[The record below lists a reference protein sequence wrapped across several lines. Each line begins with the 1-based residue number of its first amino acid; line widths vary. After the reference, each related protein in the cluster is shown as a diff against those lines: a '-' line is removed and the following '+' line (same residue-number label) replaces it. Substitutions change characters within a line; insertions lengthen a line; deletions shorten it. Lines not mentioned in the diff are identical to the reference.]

1 MAKKFL
7 IIIFILFSISLST
20 AQNTSLLWEGH
31 FSYLNIKDIVA
42 GQEKVYVASENAIFS
57 YDFISQ
63 ELETISTINGLSGEL
78 ISTIHYSESYNLLVI
93 GYENGLIEIY
103 NPLNEEVTTVVDI
116 LDKNTIPPNSKKIN
130 HFSELNG
137 SIYVAADF
145 GVSVYDLSRLEFGD
159 TYFIGSGGSQ
169 IQVNQTTIFNG
180 YLYVACEDNEGIKRG
195 LLDSPNLIDFQEWEQ
210 ISTGNFNG
218 IETVLDTLYC
228 TSTNR
233 TIYEINGTTLN
244 QLLIYSS
251 QPLDLKSSND
261 QLIVTTQNNVYV
273 YDDGFNLLANPT
285 QTTEFDTTF
294 TSASATQEGI
304 YIGTTDFGVLKTTQ
318 ANVSTFLEIHP
329 DGPSRN
335 NVFSITSGFG
345 NVWISYGGYG
355 RFYEPD
361 PALRHGVSQLYDEQW
376 NNIPYDN
383 VFGLRNLNAIS
394 INPLNPQQ
402 VFISSFHDGMLEI
415 NDGVA
420 TQKLDEA
427 NSGLESLIFPPNL
440 NYKSIRVSGTTFDDN
455 GVLWSLTGLV
465 DKPLKAFDP
474 NSNSWRSFDFTQ
486 LIPDALYDNLGFKEL
501 LFTPSGDI
509 LIASFSY
516 GVIGFK
522 ENGGNFIFKNVAQD
536 PGNLPDK
543 SVRAIALDKG
553 GQLWI
558 GTDIGLRVLYN
569 TSGFFSD
576 DILTTDEIVIL
587 DNGIPRELLQDQFIS
602 DIKVDGSNNKWVA
615 TIGAGLFYFSPDGQ
629 QTIYHFT
636 KGNSPLPSN
645 NVNDLSIDDVKG
657 VVYIG
662 TDKGLVSFNS
672 GGSAPTEELV
682 GAYVYPNPVRP
693 GFNMVAEKIKI
704 KDITDN
710 VNIKITDIEGNLVA
724 EAQSR
729 TNTRYRGYNLEID
742 GGTAYW
748 NGKNM
753 ANNIVASGVYL
764 VMISDMESFETKV
777 LKLMVIRQ

>member
-273 YDDGFNLLANPT
+273 YDAGFNLLANPM

-294 TSASATQEGI
+294 TSASVTQEGI
-304 YIGTTDFGVLKTTQ
+304 YIGTTD
-318 ANVSTFLEIHP
+318 
-329 DGPSRN
+329 
-335 NVFSITSGFG
+335 
-345 NVWISYGGYG
+345 
-355 RFYEPD
+355 
-361 PALRHGVSQLYDEQW
+361 
-376 NNIPYDN
+376 
-383 VFGLRNLNAIS
+383 
-394 INPLNPQQ
+394 
-402 VFISSFHDGMLEI
+402 
-415 NDGVA
+415 
-420 TQKLDEA
+420 
-427 NSGLESLIFPPNL
+427 
-440 NYKSIRVSGTTFDDN
+440 
-455 GVLWSLTGLV
+455 
-465 DKPLKAFDP
+465 
-474 NSNSWRSFDFTQ
+474 
-486 LIPDALYDNLGFKEL
+486 
-501 LFTPSGDI
+501 
-509 LIASFSY
+509 
-516 GVIGFK
+516 
-522 ENGGNFIFKNVAQD
+522 
-536 PGNLPDK
+536 
-543 SVRAIALDKG
+543 
-553 GQLWI
+553 
-558 GTDIGLRVLYN
+558 
-569 TSGFFSD
+569 
-576 DILTTDEIVIL
+576 
-587 DNGIPRELLQDQFIS
+587 
-602 DIKVDGSNNKWVA
+602 
-615 TIGAGLFYFSPDGQ
+615 
-629 QTIYHFT
+629 
-636 KGNSPLPSN
+636 
-645 NVNDLSIDDVKG
+645 
-657 VVYIG
+657 
-662 TDKGLVSFNS
+662 
-672 GGSAPTEELV
+672 
-682 GAYVYPNPVRP
+682 
-693 GFNMVAEKIKI
+693 
-704 KDITDN
+704 
-710 VNIKITDIEGNLVA
+710 
-724 EAQSR
+724 
-729 TNTRYRGYNLEID
+729 
-742 GGTAYW
+742 
-748 NGKNM
+748 
-753 ANNIVASGVYL
+753 
-764 VMISDMESFETKV
+764 
-777 LKLMVIRQ
+777 